1 MKLPDFSQTRILVVG
16 DVMLDR
22 YWYGD
27 TARISPEAPVPVV
40 NIRQNEERAGGA
52 ANVALGLAALG
63 VQASLIGQTGDDE
76 AADCLSSLLER
87 GSIEAHLQRTPG
99 HPTITKLRV
108 ISHHQQM
115 IRLDFEGDAY
125 DSPGLEAE
133 AVKPRLDGVDAVVLS
148 DYAKGALKH
157 ASALI
162 EAARAAGLPV
172 LVDPK
177 QEDFAVYRGAT
188 MLTPNRREFERAV
201 GRCRTED
208 ELVERGG
215 KLIEQMDWEA
225 LLITRGE
232 EGMTLLQR
240 TGEPVHIAAQ
250 AHEVFDVTGAGD
262 TVIAALAAAVAAGEP
277 LPQAAALANLAASV
291 AVGKLG
297 TATVSRDELRQAAER
312 GGRRHA
318 HGVVTEPHLLELV
331 RQAHARRESVVMTN
345 GCFDILH
352 PGHVAYLEQARA
364 LGDRLV
370 VAVNDDDS
378 VRRLKGE
385 GRPVHSV
392 AHRMAVLSA
401 LSSVDW
407 VVPFSEDTPARL
419 IEAVAPDVLAKGGDY
434 QVEDIAG
441 HGSVLAQGGEVKILP
456 YLEAHSTTGTIER
469 IRGRSK

>member
-40 NIRQNEERAGGA
+40 NVRQNEERAGGA

-76 AADCLSSLLER
+76 AAECLAALLER
-87 GSIEAHLQRTPG
+87 GGIDVHLQRTPG

-125 DSPGLEAE
+125 DVPGLEAD
-133 AVKPRLDGVDAVVLS
+133 AISDHLQGIQAVVLS

-157 ASALI
+157 SASLI
-162 EAARAAGLPV
+162 EAARAADLPV

-188 MLTPNRREFERAV
+188 LLTPNRREFERAV

-208 ELVERGG
+208 ELVQRGR
-215 KLIEQMDWEA
+215 KLIEEMDWQA
-225 LLITRGE
+225 LLVTRGE
-232 EGMTLLQR
+232 EGMTLIQR
-240 TGEPVHIAAQ
+240 TGDPVHIPAQ

-262 TVIAALAAAVAAGEP
+262 TVIAALAAAVAAGES

-312 GGRRHA
+312 GGRQHA
-318 HGVVTEPHLLELV
+318 HGVVTERHLLDLV
-331 RQAHARRESVVMTN
+331 RQARARGESVVMTN

-378 VRRLKGE
+378 VRRLKGD

-392 AHRMAVLSA
+392 AHRMAVLGGLA
-401 LSSVDW
+401 SVDW

-434 QVEDIAG
+434 QVEEIAG
-441 HGSVLAQGGEVKILP
+441 HESVLARGGRVEILP
-456 YLEAHSTTGTIER
+456 FLEDHSTTGTIER
-469 IRGRSK
+469 IRGGSK